1 MRLFVMRHGETP
13 WNRERRI
20 QGLQDIPLHP
30 EGRGQ
35 IRYACRRLADQEGLR
50 PVRIFTSP
58 LIRSVQSAFIAS
70 EFFQAPIEVIT
81 CMRERSFG
89 KLEGLT
95 LLEIQDRYGIAD
107 IEEIQDGQWEI
118 EALSAVRQRVTEGI
132 ESLLVSYPQTDI
144 LLVTHGSII
153 KCLGQAYGKDVG
165 ILPNAAYLELVT
177 TEPSII

>member
-1 MRLFVMRHGETP
+1 MRLFVMRHGVTS

-20 QGLQDIPLHP
+20 QGLQDVPLNP
-30 EGRGQ
+30 EGREQ
-35 IRYACRRLADQEGLR
+35 IRDACKRLADQEELR

-58 LIRSVQSAFIAS
+58 LLRAAESASIAG
-70 EFFQAPIEVIT
+70 EYFQVPIEVIT

-89 KLEGLT
+89 RLEGLT
-95 LLEIQDRYGIAD
+95 LQEIRDRYGIAD

-118 EALSAVRQRVTEGI
+118 EDLSTVRQRVKEGV

-165 ILPNAAYLELVT
+165 ILPNAAYLELAT
-177 TEPSII
+177 AEPSII